1 MRVYDHFPNPDC
13 KGCIILNIHGYHGS
27 PKNSAHTALHAIGC
41 ENIISPSIDYDC
53 EEPDN
58 IIDTFNMLRVQYKA
72 DLIVGTSLG
81 GFYAAVLSA
90 RHDLPVMLVNPCLTP
105 FLLDILSDFKTRPFV
120 KLFGELAKIDIS
132 NVSCIVGDDDEVL
145 GDHAFTEKLLGNSR
159 FRRIEGGKHSGAT
172 LPLKD
177 YFSEML
183 DYYKNILPLRDT
195 APSIPPDIL
204 QDLY

>member
-13 KGCIILNIHGYHGS
+13 KGYTILNIHGYHGS
-27 PKNSAHTALHAIGC
+27 PKNSTYTALHEIGF
-41 ENIISPSIDYDC
+41 ENIISPSIDYDS
-53 EEPDN
+53 EEPSN
-58 IIDTFNMLRVQYKA
+58 IIGTLNMLRVQYKA
-72 DLIVGTSLG
+72 DMIVGTSLG

-105 FLLDILSDFKTRPFV
+105 FLLNILSDFKTRPLV
-120 KLFGELAKIDIS
+120 KLFGELAKIDSS

-145 GDHAFTEKLLGNSR
+145 GDHVFTEKLLGNSR

-172 LPLKD
+172 LPLKA

-183 DYYKNILPLRDT
+183 DYYTNTLPLRDD
-195 APSIPPDIL
+195 ALSIPPDIL
-204 QDLY
+204 